1 MNQNGLIVYRESFV
15 SRLRNFFRS
24 FFGRRRVQ
32 QKYMRRETIYG
43 TQLEADNI
51 QNNYWNDS
59 KTNNKSTEYERKNF
73 LKEIEENNGA
83 LNMLSTSI
91 LRKLEKYYE
100 SVIERN
106 NKKIK
111 KLTKI

>member
-1 MNQNGLIVYRESFV
+1 
-15 SRLRNFFRS
+15 
-24 FFGRRRVQ
+24 
-32 QKYMRRETIYG
+32 MRRETIYG